1 MKPGSL
7 LSLLLFA
14 SLALPSIASAG
25 PPNCKWKGDKD
36 PFTGE
41 DARHVYESYYFGT
54 VSYLFFPVKED
65 KTVPIEVR
73 VKYGAATQKEWTLP
87 VKMLLVDGSVIEL
100 TPTRAISGS
109 VQATSD
115 AVTTY
120 FELPMVVPAADV
132 EKIYKAGGV
141 TQVRFDFPDGNDYDQ
156 KFKKK
161 DHKDLATLAWCSLN
175 GAK

>member
-1 MKPGSL
+1 MLAGKPE
-7 LSLLLFA
+7 
-14 SLALPSIASAG
+14 
-25 PPNCKWKGDKD
+25 CKWKGDKD

-41 DARHVYESYYFGT
+41 DTRHTYESYYFGT
-54 VSYLFFPVKED
+54 LSYLFFPVKDD
-65 KTVPIEVR
+65 KTVPVEVR
-73 VKYGAATQKEWTLP
+73 VKYGAATSKEWTKPIKL
-87 VKMLLVDGSVIEL
+87 LLVDGTVVEL
-100 TPTRAISGS
+100 PPTAPVPGS

-115 AVTTY
+115 AITTY
-120 FELPMVVPAADV
+120 FEIPTVIPAAEA

-161 DHKDLATLAWCSLN
+161 DYSDLATLAWCSLN